1 MLFDTLNHIFKHPW
15 HEISMASWRK
25 YPNPVRPD
33 VLSVDIINKYFD
45 PETGVLTATRLI
57 TTHVRLPSFLESF
70 YDNPTV
76 YCVEESVVDPR
87 NKTMTLKSKN
97 VTLSSL
103 MEVEETCIYTSP
115 STLKDDATHFRQD
128 VKITSYLFGLGGKV
142 ENWSLENFR
151 KNAVKGR
158 DIMEDA
164 VLRLKREAGVI
175 EEFVT
180 DFKDHIITPTITA
193 QAEEEK

>member
-1 MLFDTLNHIFKHPW
+1 MIFDTLNHIFKHPW

-33 VLSVDIINKYFD
+33 VLSVDLIRKHFD

-76 YCVEESVVDPR
+76 YCVEESVVDPK

-115 STLKDDATHFRQD
+115 SNLKENVTHFRQD
-128 VKITSYLFGLGGKV
+128 VKITSYLFGLASKV
-142 ENWSLENFR
+142 ENWSMENFR

-164 VLRLKREAGVI
+164 VVRLRREAGVI
-175 EEFVT
+175 VEEYVT
-180 DFKDHIITPTITA
+180 ELKDSIITPTIIA
-193 QAEEEK
+193 QAEEE

>member
-1 MLFDTLNHIFKHPW
+1 
-15 HEISMASWRK
+15 MASWRK
-25 YPNPVRPD
+25 YPNPGRPD
-33 VLSVDIINKYFD
+33 VLSVDIINKRFD
-45 PETGVLTATRLI
+45 PETGVLYATRLI

-115 STLKDDATHFRQD
+115 SNLKENRTHFRQD
-128 VKITSYLFGLGGKV
+128 VKITAYLFGLAGKV
-142 ENWSLENFR
+142 ENWSLDNFR

-158 DIMEDA
+158 VIMEDA
-164 VLRLKREAGVI
+164 VLRLRREAGVI
-175 EEFVT
+175 VEEYVT
-180 DFKDHIITPTITA
+180 ELKDSITPTITA
-193 QAEEEK
+193 QAEEEEK